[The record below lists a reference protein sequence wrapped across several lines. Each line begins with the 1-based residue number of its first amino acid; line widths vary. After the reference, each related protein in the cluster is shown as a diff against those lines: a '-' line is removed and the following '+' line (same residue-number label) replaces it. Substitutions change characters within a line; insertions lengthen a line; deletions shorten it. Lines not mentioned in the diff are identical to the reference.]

1 MQLNYDCVRDTL
13 LLLED
18 KLTISYGGGLSFG
31 FIYLD
36 DFADALD
43 SYSPEDVY
51 YAVFNLRQAGFI
63 SCFPHDEPEYVID
76 GIEYITFAGH
86 EFLEEIRDAGKWT
99 TINGILSK
107 VRTFSLS
114 AISAAAEGVTSA
126 LICKYTSG
134 N

>member
-1 MQLNYDCVRDTL
+1 MRLNYDCVRDTL
-13 LLLED
+13 LLIE
-18 KLTISYGGGLSFG
+18 
-31 FIYLD
+31 
-36 DFADALD
+36 DALTASCGEGFSFD
-43 SYSPEDVY
+43 FVQLAELSAELSGYSPEEVY
-51 YAVFNLRQAGFI
+51 YTVFNLKQAGFL

-86 EFLEEIRDAGKWT
+86 EFLEEIRDAGKWK

-134 N
+134 S